1 MQKIEFTQ
9 RTGIELTDEQYQK
22 VEDLYLNAGN
32 MDKDEFCE
40 DYKKHKDSK
49 LLAYFYKLT
58 EDSKFCAKLID
69 RSMLKVTKFL
79 LMKSRE
85 VNDKSM
91 RSEAID
97 LLGENMIVRLTIEMD
112 LELWSE
118 DKKFLIESLTNNN
131 QEDIIYP
138 LKKK

>member
-9 RTGIELTDEQYQK
+9 RTGIELTDEQYQR
-22 VEDLYLNAGN
+22 VEDLYMNAGD

-49 LLAYFYKLT
+49 LLAFFYKLT
-58 EDSKFCAKLID
+58 EDGKVCAKLID
-69 RSMLKVTKFL
+69 RSMSKAAKFL

-85 VNDKSM
+85 FNDKSM
-91 RSEAID
+91 RAEAID
-97 LLGENMIVRLTIEMD
+97 LLGEKMIVRLTMEMD

-118 DKKFLIESLTNNN
+118 DKKYIIETLTRNNN
-131 QEDIIYP
+131 QEG
-138 LKKK
+138 

>member
-9 RTGIELTDEQYQK
+9 RTGIELTDEQYQR
-22 VEDLYLNAGN
+22 VEDMYMNAGD

-118 DKKFLIESLTNNN
+118 DKKYIIETLTSNNK
-131 QEDIIYP
+131 EG
-138 LKKK
+138 

>member
-22 VEDLYLNAGN
+22 VEALYLNAGN

-49 LLAYFYKLT
+49 LLAFFYKFT
-58 EDSKFCAKLID
+58 ESSKVCAKLID
-69 RSMLKVTKFL
+69 RSLLKVAKFL

-85 VNDKSM
+85 INDKSM
-91 RSEAID
+91 RAEAID

-112 LELWSE
+112 LELWDE
-118 DKKFLIESLTNNN
+118 DKKYIIETLTSNNN
-131 QEDIIYP
+131 QEG
-138 LKKK
+138 

>member
-1 MQKIEFTQ
+1 MQKIEFEQ
-9 RTGIELTDEQYQK
+9 RTGIKLTDEQYQR
-22 VEDLYLNAGN
+22 VEDMYMDAGD

-97 LLGENMIVRLTIEMD
+97 LLGENMIVRLTIEMN
-112 LELWSE
+112 LELWDD
-118 DKKFLIESLTNNN
+118 DKKFIIETLTNSNN
-131 QEDIIYP
+131 Q
-138 LKKK
+138 

>member
-1 MQKIEFTQ
+1 MQKIEFEQ
-9 RTGIELTDEQYQK
+9 RTGIKLTDEQYQR
-22 VEDLYLNAGN
+22 VEDMYMNAGD

-118 DKKFLIESLTNNN
+118 DKKYIIGTLTSNNN
-131 QEDIIYP
+131 QEG
-138 LKKK
+138 

>member
-1 MQKIEFTQ
+1 MQKIEFEQ
-9 RTGIELTDEQYQK
+9 RTGIELTNEQYQR
-22 VEDLYLNAGN
+22 VEDMYMNAGD

-118 DKKFLIESLTNNN
+118 DKKYIIETLTSNNN
-131 QEDIIYP
+131 QEG
-138 LKKK
+138 